1 MDPSDTASV
10 IVLPKQLRYEHFVRG
25 VAATGEVWGLYQDGW
40 AIGKTDDGALVF
52 PMWPTAELAQQC
64 AVLEWMGYVPH
75 AFALTELLDELLP
88 QLQGDGVLPG
98 ITYTPDEYG
107 LTPSHAQLR
116 ADLEWRLGQHCKQ
129 ADTHPPE

>member
-1 MDPSDTASV
+1 MEPSDTASV
-10 IVLPKQLRYEHFVRG
+10 IVLPKQLRYEHFVRR

-64 AVLEWMGYVPH
+64 AVLEWTGYEPH
-75 AFALTELLDELLP
+75 AFALTELLGELLP
-88 QLQGDGVLPG
+88 QLEDDGVLPG

-107 LTPSHAQLR
+107 LTPSHDQLR
-116 ADLEWRLGQHCKQ
+116 ADLEWRLRQHREQ
-129 ADTHPPE
+129 AEPNPAE

>member
-1 MDPSDTASV
+1 MEPSDTASV

-25 VAATGEVWGLYQDGW
+25 VAASGEVWGLYQDGW

-64 AVLEWMGYVPH
+64 AVLEWTGYEPH
-75 AFALTELLDELLP
+75 AFALSELLEELLP
-88 QLQGDGVLPG
+88 QLESDGVLPG

-107 LTPSHAQLR
+107 LTPSHATLR
-116 ADLEWRLGQHCKQ
+116 ADLEWRMREHREHT
-129 ADTHPPE
+129 ASHPPE